1 MCCSL
6 GTSHYFRPRAGWA
19 EGLEDGG
26 GGGGSV
32 GFNWEDQSALAE
44 YKGVRL

>member
-19 EGLEDGG
+19 ERLEDGG
-26 GGGGSV
+26 GGGSD
-32 GFNWEDQSALAE
+32 GFHWEDQSALAE